1 MNQRVYKFRR
11 ILTLLALALPFATTS
26 HYTLASPG
34 TLAQTPL
41 YVGPSVEPNIF
52 FMTDDSGSMDY
63 QLLTNED
70 DGVMNFTSSDASYY
84 PMWQPAG
91 LRNQWVVPP
100 EDWVI
105 ANAAAFGNATYPYGG
120 VWRARN
126 SAYNRI
132 YYNPEVTYKPWPGVD
147 KNGNAFTDANPKA
160 AVLDPYDPSVGTMD
174 LTSYLTFGDDPWWYN
189 PDNGLWYSTA
199 ETDYYPAR
207 YYIWT
212 DSNGDG
218 VVDPDETHTLVEITD
233 HVTNNTSV
241 IPTSYPGGANRTD
254 CATPSSCT
262 YAEEIQNFANWF
274 SYYRSRDLTVKAAI
288 SAATVGLT
296 GARVGYGTIN
306 NNSNVAIG
314 VASMNLDPTTGNKKA
329 LFDKIYTTDP
339 GSKTPLR
346 KGLES
351 VGLYYECKSGNVLG
365 ASGSSCPILPAAQGG
380 ECQKNFTI
388 LMTDG
393 FYNGTSPSTIA
404 SNADGDGNTAFDGGT
419 YADTNTKSLADV
431 AMDFYERD
439 LATSLP
445 DDVPVWKGSIDQAQ
459 HQHMVTYTVAF
470 GVAGTLDPHDTK
482 TPGVASD
489 TDPTAA
495 GFAWPAIPS
504 GTGWGAAGNV
514 LEKIDDLWH
523 AAYNG
528 RGEFFSAQDTPTLI
542 TGIQDAF
549 TSAMRG
555 QSSAAAVA
563 FNTTTLDTGSM
574 VFQAKFN
581 PGEHWMGELI
591 STNLTADGSLGGV
604 AWNAANSLDAR
615 SPATRLILTYNE
627 STKTGVTFDSLLNLS
642 AKQLA
647 DLNMGPS
654 GADGQAQERLDY
666 LRGDRSNE
674 GLGANF
680 RVRSSA
686 LGDIVYSNP
695 VFVGKAQGGYADDT
709 SIGDGLYSQFKVS
722 MGSRPG
728 VIYVGSND
736 GMLHGFSETDGSE
749 VIAYMPNML
758 FSNATGEGLHF
769 LTDPAYTHHYY
780 ADLSPTVQDV
790 YVGSSWRTML
800 IGGYRAGG
808 RGLYAL
814 DITNPSSFN
823 AANADSTVLWE
834 FTSNDNNNLGYS
846 FSKPTMTVME
856 NGKWAAI
863 FGNGYN
869 DLGTGSAQLFIL
881 FLDQGMDRTWS
892 ASDYIVIDTKVGT
905 SGDRNGLSTPA
916 VVDSDGDGKA
926 DRIYAGDLKGNMW
939 AFDVSSTSSANWDV
953 AFKQG
958 ATPKALFHAEA
969 TAGVPQPI
977 TSKPVVARHPT
988 EATTASNKPNLLV
1001 FFGTGQYIVAGDKSD
1016 TSTQTMYGI
1025 WDNGQAAS
1033 KYPLTRSNLV
1043 AQTLQASSTASLRV
1057 QTDNPVDY
1065 ASMFGWMFDFP
1076 TPSERLVVDPKI
1088 RGDYVFFNSLI
1099 PDAGVCNSQGYGWL
1113 YALKLVNGGRPDT
1126 PVFDI
1131 NNDGVVNDSDKL
1143 GDSPGG
1149 VKLDGIPAGSNF
1161 LGDNMYTPDDEG
1173 HIDIRR
1179 VDAGIGIDSGR
1190 LSWREVRK

>member
-1 MNQRVYKFRR
+1 
-11 ILTLLALALPFATTS
+11 
-26 HYTLASPG
+26 
-34 TLAQTPL
+34 
-41 YVGPSVEPNIF
+41 
-52 FMTDDSGSMDY
+52 
-63 QLLTNED
+63 
-70 DGVMNFTSSDASYY
+70 
-84 PMWQPAG
+84 
-91 LRNQWVVPP
+91 
-100 EDWVI
+100 
-105 ANAAAFGNATYPYGG
+105 
-120 VWRARN
+120 
-126 SAYNRI
+126 
-132 YYNPEVTYKPWPGVD
+132 
-147 KNGNAFTDANPKA
+147 
-160 AVLDPYDPSVGTMD
+160 
-174 LTSYLTFGDDPWWYN
+174 
-189 PDNGLWYSTA
+189 
-199 ETDYYPAR
+199 
-207 YYIWT
+207 
-212 DSNGDG
+212 
-218 VVDPDETHTLVEITD
+218 
-233 HVTNNTSV
+233 
-241 IPTSYPGGANRTD
+241 
-254 CATPSSCT
+254 
-262 YAEEIQNFANWF
+262 
-274 SYYRSRDLTVKAAI
+274 
-288 SAATVGLT
+288 
-296 GARVGYGTIN
+296 
-306 NNSNVAIG
+306 
-314 VASMNLDPTTGNKKA
+314 
-329 LFDKIYTTDP
+329 
-339 GSKTPLR
+339 
-346 KGLES
+346 
-351 VGLYYECKSGNVLG
+351 
-365 ASGSSCPILPAAQGG
+365 
-380 ECQKNFTI
+380 
-388 LMTDG
+388 
-393 FYNGTSPSTIA
+393 
-404 SNADGDGNTAFDGGT
+404 
-419 YADTNTKSLADV
+419 
-431 AMDFYERD
+431 
-439 LATSLP
+439 
-445 DDVPVWKGSIDQAQ
+445 
-459 HQHMVTYTVAF
+459 
-470 GVAGTLDPHDTK
+470 VAGTLDPHDTK

-495 GFAWPAIPS
+495 GFTWPAIPS
-504 GTGWGAAGNV
+504 GGWGFGGTNP
-514 LEKIDDLWH
+514 EKIDDLWH

-528 RGEFFSAQDTPTLI
+528 RGEFFSAQDTPSLI

-549 TSAMRG
+549 ASAMRG

-581 PGEHWMGELI
+581 PSEHWMGELV
-591 STNLTADGSLGGV
+591 STNLLADGSLGGV
-604 AWNAANSLDAR
+604 AWNASDTLDAR
-615 SPATRLILTYNE
+615 SPSTRLILTYND

-654 GADGQAQERLDY
+654 GADGQALARLDY

-674 GLGANF
+674 GVGANF

-695 VFVGKAQGGYADDT
+695 VFVGKAQGSYADDT

-736 GMLHGFSETDGSE
+736 GMLHGFRETDGSE

-758 FSNATGEGLHF
+758 FSNATGEGLHY
-769 LTDPAYTHHYY
+769 LTDSAYTHHYY

-800 IGGYRAGG
+800 MGGFRAGG

-814 DITNPSSFN
+814 DVTNPSSFS
-823 AANADSTVLWE
+823 AANANSTVLWE

-846 FSKPTMTVME
+846 FSKPTMTQME

-881 FLDQGMDRTWS
+881 FLDGGMDRTWS
-892 ASDYIVIDTKVGT
+892 ASDYVVIDTGVGT

-916 VVDSDGDGKA
+916 VVDTDGNGKA
-926 DRIYAGDLKGNMW
+926 DRVYAGDLKGNLW
-939 AFDVSSTSSANWDV
+939 AFDVSNASSANWDV
-953 AFKQG
+953 AYKQG

-988 EATTASNKPNLLV
+988 EATTSSNKPNVLV

-1016 TSTQTMYGI
+1016 TSTQTMYGV
-1025 WDNGQAAS
+1025 WDDGQAAS
-1033 KYPLTRSNLV
+1033 KYPLTRSDLV
-1043 AQTLQASSTASLRV
+1043 AQTLQGSSTADLRV

-1099 PDAGVCNSQGYGWL
+1099 PDAAVCNSQGYGWL

-1131 NNDGVVNDSDKL
+1131 NNDGLVNDSDKL

>member
-1 MNQRVYKFRR
+1 MKQRAYKFRR
-11 ILTLLALALPFATTS
+11 MLTLLALALPFATTS

-34 TLAQTPL
+34 TLSQTPL

-63 QLLTNED
+63 QLLTDED
-70 DGVMNFTSSDASYY
+70 DGVMWLHIETFGASYY

-91 LRNQWVVPP
+91 LRNKYVVPS
-100 EDWVI
+100 EDWV
-105 ANAAAFGNATYPYGG
+105 ADNAATFGNATYPYGG
-120 VWRARN
+120 IWRARN
-126 SAYNRI
+126 VAYNRI
-132 YYNPEVTYKPWPGVD
+132 YYNPEVTYKVWPGVD
-147 KNGNAFTDANPKA
+147 KNGNAFADANPKA
-160 AVLDPYDPSVGTMD
+160 AVLDPYDPSFGTMD
-174 LTSYLTFGDDPWWYN
+174 LTNYQTPFLGSWYN
-189 PDNGLWYSTA
+189 PATALWYESDPAIAGQTGI
-199 ETDYYPAR
+199 TDYYPAR

-218 VVDPDETHTLVEITD
+218 VVDPDDAHTLVEITD
-233 HVTNNTSV
+233 HATKLTSV
-241 IPTSYPGGANRTD
+241 IPTSYPGGPNRTD
-254 CATPSSCT
+254 CANPTSCT

-288 SAATVGLT
+288 SAATVDLT
-296 GARVGYGTIN
+296 GARIGYGTIN
-306 NNSNVAIG
+306 NNASVAIG
-314 VASMNLDPTTGNKKA
+314 VASMNLDPTTGTKKA

-339 GSKTPLR
+339 GSMTPLR
-346 KGLES
+346 QGLKS

-365 ASGSSCPILPAAQGG
+365 ASGSSCPILPATQGG

-393 FYNGTSPSTIA
+393 YYNGKTPGLSPA
-404 SNADGDGNTAFDGGT
+404 NADGDANTAFDGGS
-419 YADTNTKSLADV
+419 YADSNTNTLADV

-445 DDVPVWKGSIDQAQ
+445 DDVPVWKGSIDQAT

-470 GVAGTLDPHDTK
+470 GVSGTLDPHDTK

-495 GFAWPAIPS
+495 GFTWPSPS
-504 GTGWGAAGNV
+504 SGDP
-514 LEKIDDLWH
+514 EKIDDLWH

-528 RGEFFSAQDTPTLI
+528 RGEFFSAQDTPSLI

-591 STNLTADGSLGGV
+591 STNLTADGSLGSV
-604 AWNAANSLDAR
+604 AWNAANVLDAT
-615 SPATRLILTYNE
+615 SPASRLILTYNE
-627 STKTGVTFDSLLNLS
+627 STKTGVSFDSLLNLS

-654 GADGQAQERLDY
+654 GADGQAQARLDY

-674 GLGANF
+674 GVGANF

-695 VFVGKAQGGYADDT
+695 VFVGKAQGSYADNT
-709 SIGDGLYSQFKVS
+709 SIGDGLYSQFKIS

-728 VIYVGSND
+728 VVYVGSND
-736 GMLHGFSETDGSE
+736 GMLHGFSETNGSE
-749 VIAYMPNML
+749 VMAFMPNML
-758 FSNATGEGLHF
+758 FSSATGEGLHY

-790 YVGSSWRTML
+790 YTGSSWRTML

-814 DITNPSSFN
+814 DITNPSSFS
-823 AANADSTVLWE
+823 AANANSTVLWE

-846 FSKPTMTVME
+846 FSKPTMAQLQDGT
-856 NGKWAAI
+856 WAAI

-881 FLDQGMDRTWS
+881 FLDKGMDKTWS
-892 ASDYIVIDTKVGT
+892 AGDYVVIDTKVGT

-926 DRIYAGDLKGNMW
+926 DRAYAGDLKGNLW
-939 AFDVSSTSSANWDV
+939 AFDLLNYKV
-953 AFKQG
+953 AYPKGGG
-958 ATPKALFHAEA
+958 APVPLFHAEA

-988 EATTASNKPNLLV
+988 EAYTTSNAPDVLV

-1016 TSTQTMYGI
+1016 TNTQTMYGV
-1025 WDNGQAAS
+1025 WDDAPPSA
-1033 KYPLTRSNLV
+1033 KLPLTRANLV
-1043 AQTLQASSTASLRV
+1043 AQTLQASSTASIRV
-1057 QTDNPVDY
+1057 QTDNTVDY
-1065 ASMFGWMFDFP
+1065 ASKFGWMFDFP

-1099 PDAGVCNSQGYGWL
+1099 PDPGVCNSQGYGWL

-1131 NNDGVVNDSDKL
+1131 NNDGIVNDSDKL

-1179 VDAGIGIDSGR
+1179 IDAGISIDSGR